1 MGCVTRADL
10 FLDVDQKTSSLITHK
25 NRSKKCLTMVTTKA
39 HGGADNST
47 DWPNPS
53 YISYMEADGRRRRR
67 YCMYPSY
74 TPHYSVDT
82 GLVGK
87 CAVVMVK
94 ISINIYCTNRQEM
107 AVLSSQGQPPWITL
121 SGFFASKFANS
132 TLGLKIDTQPILLCT
147 HTVQF
152 TSTVVPTHCT

>member
-25 NRSKKCLTMVTTKA
+25 NRSKKCLTMRRTGELTTLPSGRILLTY
-39 HGGADNST
+39 HTWRLTGGGVGD
-47 DWPNPS
+47 
-53 YISYMEADGRRRRR
+53 IVCIRR
-67 YCMYPSY
+67 Y

-87 CAVVMVK
+87 CAVLSWL

-107 AVLSSQGQPPWITL
+107 AVI
-121 SGFFASKFANS
+121 
-132 TLGLKIDTQPILLCT
+132 
-147 HTVQF
+147 
-152 TSTVVPTHCT
+152 